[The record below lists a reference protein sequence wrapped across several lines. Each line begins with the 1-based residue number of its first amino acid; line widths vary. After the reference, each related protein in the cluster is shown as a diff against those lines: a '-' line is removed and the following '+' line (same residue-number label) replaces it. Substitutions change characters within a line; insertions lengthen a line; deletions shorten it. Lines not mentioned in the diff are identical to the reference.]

1 MLNYLK
7 RRILGL
13 TVMRGIRRSRALAK
27 VRPVNMTEG
36 FTLTTFD
43 WVFTPTWEASER
55 REMARMMQNCDL
67 FVDIGANHGFYTLLA
82 LHLGKPAIAIEPE
95 AVNLSILRK
104 NVGHKAKVI
113 PAAVSDFCGN
123 LTIYGDGDM
132 ASISSAWQGT
142 ARHFRQ
148 KVPAI
153 TLDSIETWPGKLF
166 IKVDVEGAEDA
177 VLRGATETLKRDA
190 VWLIETLP
198 ELPRGGINPAYK
210 NVMNIMKDWRKT
222 ETSPGN
228 FIFER

>member
-1 MLNYLK
+1 MTATAVIKLGMSNFKRAVYGLPFLSPLRK
-7 RRILGL
+7 RRALKAFGRMKLVADGFEIGTREDMYSSAWERPEREAVRRLLPSCVGL
-13 TVMRGIRRSRALAK
+13 L
-27 VRPVNMTEG
+27 
-36 FTLTTFD
+36 
-43 WVFTPTWEASER
+43 
-55 REMARMMQNCDL
+55 
-67 FVDIGANHGFYTLLA
+67 DIGANHGFYTLLA

-104 NVGHKAKVI
+104 NVGHKAKII

-190 VWLIETLP
+190 VC
-198 ELPRGGINPAYK
+198 
-210 NVMNIMKDWRKT
+210 
-222 ETSPGN
+222 
-228 FIFER
+228 